1 MTSKRSDNRAG
12 TAATPG
18 LPLKVYAAVGAF
30 FAVIGFGAVY
40 VAAGGTDN
48 RKGEAPAATTAAAP
62 LPASRETTVE
72 SGQPAVVAQVAAPS
86 AAPLPSGLPTGP
98 GRNPLSVGEMAAFV
112 FKPTPEPLPKV
123 TFVDAAGKERTLDDW
138 KGKVVLLNLWATWCA
153 PCRKEMPGLD
163 RLQGE
168 LGSDKFEVV
177 AVSVDRTG
185 TAGAKKF
192 LDQINVG
199 KLAVLADPTARMG
212 TTLRAIGMPATLLL
226 DTEGREIGRMVGP
239 AEWDT
244 AEGKELIRAAL
255 K

>member
-1 MTSKRSDNRAG
+1 MTSKRNDNRAG
-12 TAATPG
+12 TAAIPG
-18 LPLKVYAAVGAF
+18 LPLKAYAAVGAF

-48 RKGEAPAATTAAAP
+48 RKGDEPASSVTAAP
-62 LPASRETTVE
+62 RPASVETATDTP
-72 SGQPAVVAQVAAPS
+72 QPAVLAQATAPS
-86 AAPLPSGLPTGP
+86 AAPLPAGP
-98 GRNPLSVGEMAAFV
+98 GHNPLSVGQMAAFV
-112 FKPTPEPLPKV
+112 FKPKPEPLPKI
-123 TFVDAAGKERTLDDW
+123 TFVDATGKERTLEDW
-138 KGKVVLLNLWATWCA
+138 KGKVVLLNLWATWCL

-185 TAGAKKF
+185 TTGAKKF
-192 LDQINVG
+192 LDQIKVE
-199 KLAVLADPTARMG
+199 KLAVLADPTARMA
-212 TTLRAIGMPATLLL
+212 TTLRAIGMPASLLL

-244 AEGKELIRAAL
+244 AEAKALIKAAL
-255 K
+255 R

>member
-12 TAATPG
+12 TAAIPE
-18 LPLKVYAAVGAF
+18 LPLKVYAAVGVF

-48 RKGEAPAATTAAAP
+48 RKGDAPAATVTAATPPASRETAAQSSQPAVIAQAATPAAAP
-62 LPASRETTVE
+62 LPA
-72 SGQPAVVAQVAAPS
+72 
-86 AAPLPSGLPTGP
+86 GP

-123 TFVDAAGKERTLDDW
+123 IFVDAAGKERTLDDW

-185 TAGAKKF
+185 TAGAKRF
-192 LDQINVG
+192 LDQIKVE
-199 KLAVLADPTARMG
+199 KLAVLADPSARMG
-212 TTLRAIGMPATLLL
+212 TTLRAIGMPATLLI
-226 DTEGREIGRMVGP
+226 DAEGREIGRMVGP

-244 AEGKELIRAAL
+244 PEGKALIQAAL

>member
-1 MTSKRSDNRAG
+1 
-12 TAATPG
+12 
-18 LPLKVYAAVGAF
+18 
-30 FAVIGFGAVY
+30 
-40 VAAGGTDN
+40 
-48 RKGEAPAATTAAAP
+48 
-62 LPASRETTVE
+62 
-72 SGQPAVVAQVAAPS
+72 
-86 AAPLPSGLPTGP
+86 
-98 GRNPLSVGEMAAFV
+98 MAAFV
-112 FKPTPEPLPKV
+112 FKPAPEALPKV

-163 RLQGE
+163 RLQAE

-185 TAGAKKF
+185 IAGAKKF
-192 LDQINVG
+192 LDQIKVE

-226 DTEGREIGRMVGP
+226 DAEGREIGRLVGP

-244 AEGKELIRAAL
+244 PEGKALIQSVRFASFSCRGRQRLRLHAPRDYIPVEHLRLAAFGRYNDLDREPPPILGHSGARRARGTNSDRR
-255 K
+255 

>member
-18 LPLKVYAAVGAF
+18 LPLKMYAAVGAF
-30 FAVIGFGAVY
+30 FAVIGFCAVY
-40 VAAGGTDN
+40 VVAGAADN
-48 RKGEAPAATTAAAP
+48 RKGDAPAASAVVSAPPARPETKASAPQPAIAQAASPPDIP
-62 LPASRETTVE
+62 LP
-72 SGQPAVVAQVAAPS
+72 G
-86 AAPLPSGLPTGP
+86 GP
-98 GRNPLSVGEMAAFV
+98 GRNALSVGEMAAFV
-112 FKPTPEPLPKV
+112 FKPAPEPLPKV
-123 TFVDAAGKERTLDDW
+123 TFVDADGKERTLDDW

-163 RLQGE
+163 RLQAE

-192 LDQINVG
+192 LDQIKVE

-212 TTLRAIGMPATLLL
+212 TTLRAVGMPATLLI

-244 AEGKELIRAAL
+244 AEGKALIRASL

>member
-12 TAATPG
+12 IAATPA

-40 VAAGGTDN
+40 VTAGGTDN
-48 RKGEAPAATTAAAP
+48 RKGEPPATLAPAESRAAAAETTAAAP
-62 LPASRETTVE
+62 
-72 SGQPAVVAQVAAPS
+72 PS
-86 AAPLPSGLPTGP
+86 AVLAQATTPATAPLPAGP
-98 GRNPLSVGEMAAFV
+98 GRNPLSVGQMAAFV
-112 FKPTPEPLPKV
+112 FKPAPEPLPKV
-123 TFVDAAGKERTLDDW
+123 TFVDASGKERTLDDW

-163 RLQGE
+163 RLQSE

-226 DTEGREIGRMVGP
+226 DAEGREIGRLVGP

-244 AEGKELIRAAL
+244 PEAKALIQAAL

>member
-40 VAAGGTDN
+40 VTAGGTDN
-48 RKGEAPAATTAAAP
+48 RKGDVPAATATPARPAAASDAASTNPQSTVVAQAATPSTSP
-62 LPASRETTVE
+62 LPA
-72 SGQPAVVAQVAAPS
+72 
-86 AAPLPSGLPTGP
+86 GP

-112 FKPTPEPLPKV
+112 FKPAPEPLPKV
-123 TFVDAAGKERTLDDW
+123 TFVDATGKERTLDDW

-192 LDQINVG
+192 LDQIKVE
-199 KLAVLADPTARMG
+199 KLAVLADPSARMG
-212 TTLRAIGMPATLLL
+212 TTLRAIGMPATLLI
-226 DTEGREIGRMVGP
+226 DAEGREIGRMVGP

-244 AEGKELIRAAL
+244 PEGKALIQAAL

>member
-18 LPLKVYAAVGAF
+18 LPLTVYAAVGAF

-40 VAAGGTDN
+40 VTAGGTDN
-48 RKGEAPAATTAAAP
+48 RKGDGPAATGVVARPAATSDAATTAPQSTA
-62 LPASRETTVE
+62 
-72 SGQPAVVAQVAAPS
+72 VAQAATPS
-86 AAPLPSGLPTGP
+86 AAPLPAGLPSGP

-112 FKPTPEPLPKV
+112 FKPAPEPLPKV
-123 TFVDAAGKERTLDDW
+123 VFVDAAGKERTLDDW
-138 KGKVVLLNLWATWCA
+138 KGKVVLLNLWATWCI

-168 LGSDKFEVV
+168 FGSEKFEVV

-192 LDQINVG
+192 LDQIKVE

-212 TTLRAIGMPATLLL
+212 TTLRAIGMPATLLI
-226 DTEGREIGRMVGP
+226 DGEGREIGRLVGP

-244 AEGKELIRAAL
+244 PEAKALIQAAL

>member
-48 RKGEAPAATTAAAP
+48 RKGDTPPVNAVTAAS
-62 LPASRETTVE
+62 PARPENTTRPV
-72 SGQPAVVAQVAAPS
+72 QPVTLAQATAPS
-86 AAPLPSGLPTGP
+86 APLPTGP

-123 TFVDAAGKERTLDDW
+123 TFVDATGKERTLDDW

-192 LDQINVG
+192 LDQIKVE
-199 KLAVLADPTARMG
+199 KLAVLADPSARMG
-212 TTLRAIGMPATLLL
+212 ATLRAIGMPATLLL
-226 DTEGREIGRMVGP
+226 DAEGREIGRMVGP

-244 AEGKELIRAAL
+244 PEGKALIQAAL
-255 K
+255 R

>member
-1 MTSKRSDNRAG
+1 MTNKRSDNPAG
-12 TAATPG
+12 TAAIPG
-18 LPLKVYAAVGAF
+18 LPLKMYVAVGAF

-48 RKGEAPAATTAAAP
+48 RKGEVPTPTATAAAPPASRETTKDSSQSPALAQAATPAAAP
-62 LPASRETTVE
+62 LPA
-72 SGQPAVVAQVAAPS
+72 
-86 AAPLPSGLPTGP
+86 GP

-123 TFVDAAGKERTLDDW
+123 NFVDAAGKERTLDDW

-192 LDQINVG
+192 LDQIKVE
-199 KLAVLADPTARMG
+199 KLAVLADPSARMG
-212 TTLRAIGMPATLLL
+212 TTLRAIGMPATLLI
-226 DTEGREIGRMVGP
+226 DAEGREIGRMVGP

-244 AEGKELIRAAL
+244 PEGKALIQAAL

>member
-1 MTSKRSDNRAG
+1 MTNKRSDNRAG

-18 LPLKVYAAVGAF
+18 LPLKGYAAVGAF

-40 VAAGGTDN
+40 VTAGGTDN
-48 RKGEAPAATTAAAP
+48 RKGDAPAITTAAPRPAAASNAASTSPPSTVVAQAATPSVAP
-62 LPASRETTVE
+62 LPA
-72 SGQPAVVAQVAAPS
+72 
-86 AAPLPSGLPTGP
+86 GP

-112 FKPTPEPLPKV
+112 FKPAPEPLPKV
-123 TFVDAAGKERTLDDW
+123 AFVDAAGKERSLDDW
-138 KGKVVLLNLWATWCA
+138 KGKVVLLNLWATWCV

-192 LDQINVG
+192 LDQIKVE
-199 KLAVLADPTARMG
+199 KLAVLADPSARMG
-212 TTLRAIGMPATLLL
+212 ATLRAIGMPATLLL
-226 DTEGREIGRMVGP
+226 DAEGREIGRMVGP

-244 AEGKELIRAAL
+244 PEGKALIKAAL

>member
-1 MTSKRSDNRAG
+1 MTRKRSDDRASS
-12 TAATPG
+12 AATPA
-18 LPLKVYAAVGAF
+18 LPLKVYAVVGAF

-40 VAAGGTDN
+40 VTAGGTDN
-48 RKGEAPAATTAAAP
+48 RKGEPPVTVAPRAASAETRTEPSSSTVLAQATTPAAAP
-62 LPASRETTVE
+62 LPA
-72 SGQPAVVAQVAAPS
+72 
-86 AAPLPSGLPTGP
+86 GP
-98 GRNPLSVGEMAAFV
+98 GRNPLSVGQMAAFV
-112 FKPTPEPLPKV
+112 FKPAPEPLPKV
-123 TFVDAAGKERTLDDW
+123 TFVDASGKERTLDDW

-163 RLQGE
+163 RLQSE
-168 LGSDKFEVV
+168 LGSDKFEVI

-226 DTEGREIGRMVGP
+226 DAEGREIGRLVGP

-244 AEGKELIRAAL
+244 PEAKALIQAAL

>member
-18 LPLKVYAAVGAF
+18 LPLKVYAAVGAC

-40 VAAGGTDN
+40 VTAGGTDN
-48 RKGEAPAATTAAAP
+48 RKGDAPAATPVVAAPTARLETKAESSQPAVLAQVTAPSSAP
-62 LPASRETTVE
+62 LPA
-72 SGQPAVVAQVAAPS
+72 
-86 AAPLPSGLPTGP
+86 GP

-192 LDQINVG
+192 LDQIKVE

-226 DTEGREIGRMVGP
+226 DAEGREIGRMVGP

-244 AEGKELIRAAL
+244 PEGKALIKASLR
-255 K
+255 

>member
-1 MTSKRSDNRAG
+1 MTSKRSDNRAD

-18 LPLKVYAAVGAF
+18 LPLMVYAAVGAF

-40 VAAGGTDN
+40 VTAGGTDN
-48 RKGEAPAATTAAAP
+48 RKGDGAASTGTATAPPTGAKTAAEPSQPAALAQAATPPAAD
-62 LPASRETTVE
+62 LPA
-72 SGQPAVVAQVAAPS
+72 GA
-86 AAPLPSGLPTGP
+86 
-98 GRNPLSVGEMAAFV
+98 GRNPLSVGQMAAFV
-112 FKPTPEPLPKV
+112 FKTKPEPLPKI
-123 TFVDAAGKERTLDDW
+123 TFVDATGKERTLDDW

-163 RLQGE
+163 RLQSE

-192 LDQINVG
+192 LDQIKVE

-212 TTLRAIGMPATLLL
+212 TTLRAIGMPATLLI

-244 AEGKELIRAAL
+244 PEAKALIKAAL

>member
-48 RKGEAPAATTAAAP
+48 RKGDTTPVNAVTAAS
-62 LPASRETTVE
+62 PARPENTP
-72 SGQPAVVAQVAAPS
+72 QPAQSVTLAQATAPS
-86 AAPLPSGLPTGP
+86 APLPTGP

-123 TFVDAAGKERTLDDW
+123 TFVDATGKERTLDDW

-192 LDQINVG
+192 LDQIKVE
-199 KLAVLADPTARMG
+199 KLAVLADPSARMG
-212 TTLRAIGMPATLLL
+212 ATLRAIGMPATLLL
-226 DTEGREIGRMVGP
+226 DAEGREIGRMVGP

-244 AEGKELIRAAL
+244 PEGKALIKAAL

>member
-12 TAATPG
+12 TTALPE
-18 LPLKVYAAVGAF
+18 LPLKVYAAVGVF

-40 VAAGGTDN
+40 VVAGAADN
-48 RKGEAPAATTAAAP
+48 RKGDGPAVTATAATQ
-62 LPASRETTVE
+62 PASRETAAGTAR
-72 SGQPAVVAQVAAPS
+72 PAVVAQAATPS
-86 AAPLPSGLPTGP
+86 TAPLPTGP

-163 RLQGE
+163 RLQSE

-212 TTLRAIGMPATLLL
+212 ATLRAIGMPATLLL

-244 AEGKELIRAAL
+244 AEAKALIQAAL